1 MNETKP
7 FYITTTLPYV
17 NSDPH
22 IGHALEF
29 VRADVLA
36 RAAKR
41 MGREVFFNT
50 GTDEHGVKIYQ
61 KAVERGITPQEHV
74 DEYSQKFRELLPALH
89 ITSDV
94 TFIRT
99 TDQRHVKAAQEFWKV
114 CEKNGYIYKKA
125 YSGLYCQGCEMFV
138 TDKDLINGECPHH
151 PGKAP
156 EEIEEENYFFKYSA
170 FQDQLLDLYKK
181 NPNFVIPKK
190 RLNEIRTFVESGL
203 EDFSISRLAEKMPWG
218 ISVPGDNEHVMYVWF
233 DALVNYIATIGWPD
247 DMETF
252 NKFTEQQGMIQ
263 ICGKDNLQH
272 QAARWQAMLMA
283 AGLPASSHI
292 LVNGFIN
299 SGGVKMSK
307 SIGNVINPYDVV
319 AEYGAEAL
327 RFYLLTELS
336 QFEDGDFTME
346 AFHDAYTAHL
356 VNGIGNLTNRILKM
370 AESNLEEKV
379 TLPTDEEMTK
389 RVCESDIITS
399 LFENSFTIKHSAEN
413 IFNMIGD
420 MDQKIQKTEPFKL
433 VKDEK
438 TKEEGLKVM
447 TELVQELYFIA
458 YLLEPFLP
466 ETSRLVIVAIHEQKK
481 PEEPI
486 FARVEKK

>member
-22 IGHALEF
+22 VGFAMEII
-29 VRADVLA
+29 RADVLA
-36 RAAKR
+36 RAAKLI
-41 MGREVFFNT
+41 GREVFFNT

-61 KAVERGITPQEHV
+61 KALERGITPQEHV
-74 DEYSQKFRELLPALH
+74 DEFSKRFRDLLPVLN
-89 ITSDV
+89 ITPDV

-99 TDQRHVKAAQEFWKV
+99 TDAHHIEAAQEFWKI
-114 CEKNGYIYKKA
+114 CDKNGYIYKKS

-138 TDKDLINGECPHH
+138 TEKDLVNGECPHH
-151 PGKAP
+151 PGQTP

-170 FQDQLLDLYKK
+170 FQDQLLDLYKNSPK
-181 NPNFVIPKK
+181 FVIPET
-190 RLNEIRTFVESGL
+190 RLNEIRTFVENGL
-203 EDFSISRLAEKMPWG
+203 EDFSISRLREKMPWG
-218 ISVPGDNEHVMYVWF
+218 VSVPGDDEHVMYVWF
-233 DALVNYIATIGWPD
+233 DALVNYIATIGWPND
-247 DMETF
+247 LETF
-252 NKFTEQQGMIQ
+252 EKFTKQQGMVQ

-283 AGLPASSHI
+283 AGLPTSSHI
-292 LVNGFIN
+292 LVNGLIN
-299 SGGVKMSK
+299 SGGQKMSK
-307 SIGNVINPYDVV
+307 SIGNVISPYDVV
-319 AEYGAEAL
+319 EEYGAEAL

-336 QFEDGDFTME
+336 QFEDGDFTMD

-379 TLPTDEEMTK
+379 ELPSDEEMNQK
-389 RVCESDIITS
+389 FQESEIITS
-399 LFENSFTIKHSAEN
+399 LFADSFTIKLSAEKV
-413 IFNMIGD
+413 FKMIGD
-420 MDQKIQKTEPFKL
+420 MDQKIQETEPFKL
-433 VKDEK
+433 VKNDE
-438 TKEEGLKVM
+438 TKGEGVRVI
-447 TELVQELYFIA
+447 TELVQELYLIA
-458 YLLEPFLP
+458 HLLEPFLP
-466 ETSRLVIVAIHEQKK
+466 ETSKQVIVAVKEQKK